1 VEISVL
7 LNGATPAEL
16 AACCRFVDRAYP
28 VGYDDFLGRVGDPT
42 AALEEV
48 PRDWD
53 YVVDDGRSR
62 DPRQL
67 EFTGLRLYYQAAHRH
82 FRARVHHGTAGSEP
96 PAYQPHGQLR
106 LELPEE
112 SRRRA
117 AERLGQ
123 GGVRIALMPAG
134 SSEPSRYPSARAWA
148 QVVGALASAFPDAC
162 FCLIGKLERDA
173 RTSSSAAAED
183 FERIAAA
190 ASSAVRAVD
199 EPLLDQLAQ
208 VEACDL
214 FLSPHTGFGMAA
226 LSVGTPWLTLSG
238 GPWHEWFFNGV
249 PFYSVIPDTTRYPC
263 FTRFDRPPSLVDDD
277 GAARTPSMTRS
288 RIEEDL
294 PELVEAARL
303 LVGGRL
309 GYEESLRRYFARVL
323 EVHGGDRSRIFSFDE
338 VHLAYV

>member
-1 VEISVL
+1 VQINVL
-7 LNGATPAEL
+7 LNGATPVEL
-16 AACCRFVDRAYP
+16 AGCCPFIERAYP
-28 VGYDDFLGRVGDPT
+28 VGYVDFLGRAGDPG

-53 YVVDDGRSR
+53 YVVDDERSR

-96 PAYQPHGQLR
+96 PAYRPHGQLR
-106 LELPEE
+106 LELPQD

-117 AERLGQ
+117 EETLGQ
-123 GGVRIALMPAG
+123 DGVRIALMPAG
-134 SSEPSRYPSARAWA
+134 SSEPSRYPSARSWA
-148 QVVGALASAFPDAC
+148 LIVDALARGFPDAS
-162 FCLIGKLERDA
+162 FCLVGKLERDA
-173 RTSSSAAAED
+173 RTSTSASGEE

-190 ASSAVRAVD
+190 APQAVPVVD
-199 EPLLDQLAQ
+199 EPLLDQLAH

-214 FLSPHTGFGMAA
+214 FMSPHTGFGLAA

-249 PFYSVIPDTTRYPC
+249 PFYSVIPDTQRYPC
-263 FTRFDRPPSLVDDD
+263 FTQIDGPPAPVDDD
-277 GAARTPSMTRS
+277 GVLRTPSMTRS

-303 LVGGRL
+303 LVKREL
-309 GYEESLRRYFARVL
+309 GYEDALQRYFSRLL
-323 EVHGGDRSRIFSFDE
+323 EAYDGDRSQIFSFDAI
-338 VHLAYV
+338 HWSYI